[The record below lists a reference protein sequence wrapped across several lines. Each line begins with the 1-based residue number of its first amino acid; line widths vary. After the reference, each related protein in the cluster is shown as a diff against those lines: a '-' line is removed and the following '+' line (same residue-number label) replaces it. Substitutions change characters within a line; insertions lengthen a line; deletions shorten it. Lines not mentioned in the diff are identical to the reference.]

1 MIPFHAKTRNQVI
14 NILNTN
20 PKVGLNLGEVN
31 YRLKK
36 HGKNKIIHEKKIS
49 KLKIFLNQVKN
60 PLVYIL
66 LAAILISVIIRE
78 YLDSVVILAI
88 VILNSGLGY
97 YQEYKAER
105 ALELL
110 KKIAA
115 PNARVLRNN
124 RIRIIHAENVVPGD
138 ILVLETGDK
147 IPADARLLKVA
158 NLKVNEATLT
168 GESKPT
174 TKSINIINQT
184 SIIADQKNMVF
195 AGTIVSYGRALAV
208 VTCTGNKTQFGR
220 IAFSLKEIKEKET
233 TLQRKLSL
241 FAKKLEK
248 IILGIIVL
256 LTIFGF
262 IRGIP
267 LTQSIMTA
275 ISLAVAAIPEGL
287 PTVVTIALALGVQA
301 MVKNKVLI
309 RKLSAIETLGAITTI
324 CSDKTG
330 TMTTGEMTVTQIYAN
345 NELIHVTGKGY
356 ETKGLFKTISS
367 KYDPLRLKKL
377 METAILCNNSQL
389 QTKTGDPTEIAL
401 LVAAK
406 KANIKTEF
414 LRTNEIPFDSENKYM
429 ATIDVYKNK
438 KQLHMKGAPE
448 VVIKKCKYVFND
460 GRLKVLTEKD
470 KEKIILMNNR
480 MASAALRVLALA
492 YSKDEKEENLIF
504 LGLTG
509 MIDPA
514 RSEAKTAIKVCK
526 RAGIRVIMITG
537 DNAITAQAVARELN
551 LRDKVLTGEQLEK
564 LNKNDL
570 KHAVRKIDIY
580 ARVNPEHKVK
590 ILEAL
595 QENGEI
601 VAMTGD
607 GINDAPALKRSD
619 VGIAMGISGTDVSK
633 ESADMILLD
642 DNFNSI
648 VHAIK
653 HGRRIF
659 DNIKKFVKL
668 LLSANFGEIGIIF
681 ASLIAGLPL
690 PLLPLQILW
699 INLITDSLPAIALG
713 VDPAEKDIMKRKP
726 RDPKQGILHGNLTFL
741 ILSGIIL
748 TVIGLSLFIP
758 NLENLEKAR
767 TMTVMG
773 MIIFELF
780 LVFVCRSRT
789 KTIFQNGIF
798 SNKLLIISVVTALAL
813 QLLVLYTPMA
823 ELFSLVPLTLKDWIP
838 VVGYSLAGITILE
851 VRKLF
856 LKP

>member
-14 NILNTN
+14 NILSTN
-20 PKVGLNLGEVN
+20 PKTGLNLEEAS

-49 KLKIFLNQVKN
+49 KLKILFRQIKN

-66 LAAILISVIIRE
+66 LAAILISTVIGE
-78 YLDSVVILAI
+78 YLDSIVIFAI
-88 VILNSGLGY
+88 VVLNSSLGY
-97 YQEYKAER
+97 YQEYKAEK

-110 KKIAA
+110 KKISA
-115 PNARVLRNN
+115 PNARVLRNK
-124 RIRIIHAENVVPGD
+124 RIRLIPAENVVPGD
-138 ILVLETGDK
+138 IIVLETGDK
-147 IPADARLLKVA
+147 IPADARLLKVT
-158 NLKVNEATLT
+158 NLKVNESTLT
-168 GESKPT
+168 GESNPIS
-174 TKSINIINQT
+174 KSINSIQET
-184 SIIADQKNMVF
+184 KIIADQKNMAF

-220 IAFSLKEIKEKET
+220 IALSLKEIKEKET
-233 TLQRKLSL
+233 PLQKKLSL
-241 FAKKLEK
+241 FTKKLEK
-248 IILGIIVL
+248 AILGIIVI

-262 IRGIP
+262 IRGISI
-267 LTQSIMTA
+267 TQSIMTA

-287 PTVVTIALALGVQA
+287 PAVVTIALALGVQS
-301 MVKNKVLI
+301 MVKNKALI
-309 RKLSAIETLGAITTI
+309 RKLSAIETLGAVTTI

-330 TMTTGEMTVTQIYAN
+330 TMTEGKMTVTQIYAN
-345 NELIHVTGKGY
+345 NELIRLTGKGY
-356 ETKGLFKTISS
+356 ETSGIFKTLSS
-367 KYDPLRLKKL
+367 KYDSSRLQKL

-389 QTKTGDPTEIAL
+389 QTKTGDPTELAL
-401 LVAAK
+401 LIAAK

-414 LRTNEIPFDSENKYM
+414 VRVNEIPFDPEHKYM
-429 ATIDVYKNK
+429 ATVDMLKNK

-448 VVIKKCKYVFND
+448 VVIKKCKYVYNN

-470 KEKIILMNNR
+470 REKILSMNSR

-492 YSKDEKEENLIF
+492 YSKEGKEENLIF

-509 MIDPA
+509 MLDPA

-526 RAGIRVIMITG
+526 KAGIRVIMITG
-537 DNAITAQAVARELN
+537 DNAVTAQAIAKELN
-551 LRDKVLTGEQLEK
+551 LRDRVITGEELEK
-564 LNKNDL
+564 ISKNEL
-570 KHAVRKIDIY
+570 KHMVRKIDIY

-590 ILEAL
+590 ILKAL

-607 GINDAPALKRSD
+607 GINDAPALKAAD
-619 VGIAMGISGTDVSK
+619 VGIAMGITGTDVSK
-633 ESADMILLD
+633 ESADVILLD

-648 VHAIK
+648 VYAIK

-668 LLSANFGEIGIIF
+668 LLSANFGEIGLIF
-681 ASLIAGLPL
+681 ISLIAGLPL

-699 INLITDSLPAIALG
+699 INLITDSLPAVALG

-726 RDPKQGILHGNLTFL
+726 RNPKQGILHNNLTFL
-741 ILSGIIL
+741 VMSGIIL
-748 TVIGLSLFIP
+748 TLIGLALFIP
-758 NLENLEKAR
+758 NLENIEKAR
-767 TMTVMG
+767 TMAVMG
-773 MIIFELF
+773 LIVFELL

-789 KTIFQNGIF
+789 KTIFQTNPF
-798 SNKLLIISVVTALAL
+798 SNKLLIISVGVSFGL
-813 QLLVLYTPMA
+813 QALVLYTPLSN
-823 ELFSLVPLTLKDWIP
+823 LFNLVPLGLTEWAKIF
-838 VVGYSLAGITILE
+838 GYSLAGITVLE

-856 LKP
+856 LKQ